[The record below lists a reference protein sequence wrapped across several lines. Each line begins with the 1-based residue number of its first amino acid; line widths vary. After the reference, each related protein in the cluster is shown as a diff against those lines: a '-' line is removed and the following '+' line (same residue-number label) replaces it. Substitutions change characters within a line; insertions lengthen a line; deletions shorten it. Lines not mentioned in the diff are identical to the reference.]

1 MSYSM
6 LLDNVIVLT
15 IASKVDASERR
26 ILSPP
31 LKAVLKP
38 LKWASSINIFAFRSI
53 AATAIK
59 KINKKIIRNV
69 YMVYNDISSK
79 LKM

>member
-1 MSYSM
+1 MWWSQ
-6 LLDNVIVLT
+6 
-15 IASKVDASERR
+15 RR

-31 LKAVLKP
+31 LKSVLKP
-38 LKWASSINIFAFRSI
+38 LNWASSINISALGSI

>member
-1 MSYSM
+1 MVS
-6 LLDNVIVLT
+6 T

-31 LKAVLKP
+31 LKALLKD
-38 LKWASSINIFAFRSI
+38 LNWASSLNISAFGSI

-59 KINKKIIRNV
+59 KSIR
-69 YMVYNDISSK
+69 
-79 LKM
+79 

>member
-1 MSYSM
+1 M
-6 LLDNVIVLT
+6 LFENVMVST
-15 IASKVDASERR
+15 IASKVDASEHR

-31 LKAVLKP
+31 LKLELKP
-38 LKWASSINIFAFRSI
+38 LKWESSINISAFGSI

-69 YMVYNDISSK
+69 YMV
-79 LKM
+79 